1 MDALLQPQLD
11 LLQHS
16 FAQRIVAVPGAQV
29 AVRECGT
36 SGAAPTV
43 VFLHGI
49 SSGAASW
56 VQVAA
61 AVGSQHRVL
70 AWDAPGYGDSTP
82 LPMPAPRAADYAE
95 RLHALLQAEGIDR
108 CLLVAHSLGA
118 LMAGSYAHGLG
129 CNLVQ
134 RVVLI
139 SPAGGYGQSGNE
151 VASERVRTE
160 RRGALAEQG
169 VAGIAARIANRLLSP
184 AADATARAFVQWNA
198 ARLHAAG
205 YLQAVELL
213 SGGDLGT
220 SAPLACPVEVHCGDA
235 DVVTSPT
242 ACRGWATRFDAPFS
256 LIANA
261 GHASHAEQPDAVAQI
276 VLRALAHQ
284 TSTETSTHG

>member
-36 SGAAPTV
+36 RSDAPTV

-56 VQVAA
+56 LQVAL
-61 AVGSQHRVL
+61 AVGTQHHVL
-70 AWDAPGYGDSTP
+70 AWDAPGYGESTP
-82 LPMPAPRAADYAE
+82 LEMPAPCAADYAA

-108 CLLVAHSLGA
+108 CVLVAHSLGA
-118 LMAGSYAHGLG
+118 LMGGSYAHGVG
-129 CNLVQ
+129 RNAVQ

-151 VASERVRTE
+151 AAAERVRTE

-213 SGGDLGT
+213 AGADLGA

-242 ACRGWATRFDAPFS
+242 ACRGWAMRFDAPYAT
-256 LIANA
+256 IANA
-261 GHASHAEQPDAVAQI
+261 GHASHAEQPEAVAQL
-276 VLRALAHQ
+276 VLRALAQ
-284 TSTETSTHG
+284 TTSTETSTHG